1 MLGMFERV
9 PRFVKRYAEISE
21 VISDAAA
28 RFAAD
33 VRARTFPGVEQ
44 TYQPK

>member
-1 MLGMFERV
+1 
-9 PRFVKRYAEISE
+9 VKRYEAIAETISA
-21 VISDAAA
+21 AAA
-28 RFAAD
+28 RYAEE